1 MISFDQYCYY
11 FLESYFMSFARD
23 GKKLNEQQVFNPPPG
38 YYDYYQQ
45 TQNNRHASSFGHSER
60 FVKT

>member
-1 MISFDQYCYY
+1 
-11 FLESYFMSFARD
+11 MSFARD